1 MKEIFV
7 KQDTNISI
15 NPAETY
21 SIYVLDGSFT
31 LNRKKVETDDFII
44 VNELDILNFGIKSPV
59 KLFVIKSPKTPS
71 YSTYPNT

>member
-1 MKEIFV
+1 
-7 KQDTNISI
+7 
-15 NPAETY
+15 
-21 SIYVLDGSFT
+21 VLDGSFT

-71 YSTYPNT
+71 YATYPNT